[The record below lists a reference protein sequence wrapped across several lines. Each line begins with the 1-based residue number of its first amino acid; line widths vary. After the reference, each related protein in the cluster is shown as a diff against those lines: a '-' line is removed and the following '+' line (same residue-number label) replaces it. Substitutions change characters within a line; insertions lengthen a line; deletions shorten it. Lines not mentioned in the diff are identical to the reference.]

1 MSVKPATLA
10 VALAWMISLIVMS
23 GATRLMSAQTGTS
36 DKRIVSGA
44 DLGFRIDSDRGGIPT
59 GHFVIR
65 VNGNWVEVKEGI
77 VASRLT
83 Q

>member
-1 MSVKPATLA
+1 MAGGSSQGLKDRGQG
-10 VALAWMISLIVMS
+10 S
-23 GATRLMSAQTGTS
+23 GAS

-44 DLGFRIDSDRGGIPT
+44 DLGFRIDSDRGGVPT